1 MTKKRLGRGLEALI
15 PLDTSDAEGVVEVK
29 INKIR
34 PNQFQPRRSFDEE
47 KLGELAESIREHG
60 VIQPI
65 VIRKKGEV
73 YEIVAGERRWRASQ
87 RVGLTSIPAVIKEY
101 DDTEMMQIA
110 LIENLQR
117 EDLNPIEE
125 AMAYR
130 QLMDEFNFTQEM
142 LSQKIG
148 KSRSVIANS
157 VRLLTLPEELQQMIS
172 NSLLS
177 SGHARALV
185 AIGDPEKQLKMAREI
200 INNGLTVRDV
210 EKKAKEEQ
218 KAVKIRF
225 KSSRGLKE
233 SPFVLEVE
241 EKLKRSL
248 GTKVKIK
255 SGPKKGKIEIEFYND
270 TDLDRIVGTILNK

>member
-210 EKKAKEEQ
+210 EKKAKEEK